1 MSVSVGRARSRT
13 GSVSGEPSFARG
25 SAEEVLAFS
34 PCCPPASRTES
45 TSDVPAPTGRRSC
58 EGELATLSVGGLG
71 FSWKPTGGLGRT
83 DGVRRR
89 WDRRS
94 VVGAPGSKTAQA
106 AKGNMLG
113 LIECCLWSQAGI
125 FTSGVGRGCENSA
138 ANGVL
143 LCVLSYGGVSA
154 SAMLLCCIA

>member
-1 MSVSVGRARSRT
+1 MSVRVRKARSRT

-25 SAEEVLAFS
+25 LAEEMLAFS

-45 TSDVPAPTGRRSC
+45 MSGVPAPTGRRSC
-58 EGELATLSVGGLG
+58 EGESATLSVGGLG
-71 FSWKPTGGLGRT
+71 FSWKSTGGLRRT

-94 VVGAPGSKTAQA
+94 VVGVPGSRTVQA

-113 LIECCLWSQAGI
+113 LIECCLWSRAGI
-125 FTSGVGRGCENSA
+125 FTSGVGRGAKIMRLMGCRCVPFIRGCICECY
-138 ANGVL
+138 V
-143 LCVLSYGGVSA
+143 V
-154 SAMLLCCIA
+154 